1 MVRESIGDDYCI
13 LSSKNG
19 SLEWSTERVLQQLP
33 FDKATNRVG
42 AWNKTMVGKRGR
54 KWSGGD
60 FDIQTIQVWY
70 VSCVTWYMAALSH
83 LISCPLCSERFT
95 YLVCICRWHLIFV
108 ITAPVRLSM
117 IFTRKIRAGRFQLN
131 TESCLI
137 DSLPLTMV
145 LVAQFLQHISVMVVK
160 TWLLVLNLS
169 WNPYQLITKKNTFSP
184 LLRSFEPLDDRAFHL
199 FLELS
204 CDLRIIHIIHSPCY
218 TTSCLSF
225 VDVVWKPFL
234 VCRRWSWTSSGLV
247 PRNVDVRRE
256 ETLCLKPRMHETPQ
270 IMGRKHGNMFFL
282 LKRSF
287 NSSTI
292 FWDVEVWD

>member
-169 WNPYQLITKKNTFSP
+169 WNPYQLITKKTLFHPFWDLLSRLMIEHFIFS
-184 LLRSFEPLDDRAFHL
+184 LN
-199 FLELS
+199 
-204 CDLRIIHIIHSPCY
+204 
-218 TTSCLSF
+218 
-225 VDVVWKPFL
+225 FL
-234 VCRRWSWTSSGLV
+234 VISESYISYTPLATQPLVYPLWTLFGSLFSCVAGGLGRHPGWSHGTSMWGG
-247 PRNVDVRRE
+247 
-256 ETLCLKPRMHETPQ
+256 K
-270 IMGRKHGNMFFL
+270 
-282 LKRSF
+282 KRCA
-287 NSSTI
+287 
-292 FWDVEVWD
+292 

>member
-160 TWLLVLNLS
+160 ISL
-169 WNPYQLITKKNTFSP
+169 PKKHFFTPFEIFWAAWWSSISSFPWTFLWSQNHTYHTLP
-184 LLRSFEPLDDRAFHL
+184 LLHNLLFILCGRCLEAFSRVSQVVLDVIRVGPT
-199 FLELS
+199 E
-204 CDLRIIHIIHSPCY
+204 
-218 TTSCLSF
+218 
-225 VDVVWKPFL
+225 
-234 VCRRWSWTSSGLV
+234 RRCEAG
-247 PRNVDVRRE
+247 RNVV
-256 ETLCLKPRMHETPQ
+256 LKAEDAWNTTNHGKKTW
-270 IMGRKHGNMFFL
+270 KHVFF
-282 LKRSF
+282 
-287 NSSTI
+287 
-292 FWDVEVWD
+292 VEKEF